1 MKEFNPFD
9 GGRHQYRPPELGLQ
23 ATYATIAFEFEIFE
37 PHKHKVVTKSDLSG
51 KSLDLVLSESPI
63 MMVSE
68 ITGSYAREAIT
79 VLIITLSTGRKLY
92 YSKHCWYNDAPDWF
106 SSSKR
111 KKLEDMDYTLFE
123 NEGADL
129 YPFWW
134 PEDMIDPLAIIV

>member
-1 MKEFNPFD
+1 MKEFNV
-9 GGRHQYRPPELGLQ
+9 GG

-37 PHKHKVVTKSDLSG
+37 PHKHQVVTKSDLSE
-51 KSLDLVLSESPI
+51 KSLDLVLSGSPI

-79 VLIITLSTGRKLY
+79 VLIITLSTGRKLCY
-92 YSKHCWYNDAPDWF
+92 YKHCWYNDAPDWF

-111 KKLEDMDYTLFE
+111 KKLEDMDYTLFD
-123 NEGADL
+123 NDIADL

-134 PEDMIDPLAIIV
+134 PEDMIDPLAIVV